1 MKYTVR
7 IEEVLVKEIEVEAA
21 TQYEARCKVE
31 DMILMVMV
39 KKKLFMQDMMNWG
52 PDIQDT

>member
-7 IEEVLVKEIEVEAA
+7 IEEVLVKEIEVEAT

-31 DMILMVMV
+31 DMYDAGEVVLDSDDFCY
-39 KKKLFMQDMMNWG
+39 K
-52 PDIQDT
+52 DIDIAQ